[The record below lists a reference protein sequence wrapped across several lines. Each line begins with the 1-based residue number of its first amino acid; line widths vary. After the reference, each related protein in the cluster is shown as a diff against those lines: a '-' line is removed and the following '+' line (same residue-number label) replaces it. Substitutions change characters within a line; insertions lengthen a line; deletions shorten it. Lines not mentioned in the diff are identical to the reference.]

1 MFRDYTGGL
10 NLQGLHRMVPQS
22 PHAVDL
28 VQTPGPEWANKY
40 QTAEAAATLVR
51 YASVPGL
58 TGQAIL
64 AQQRWQQQQSE
75 ARLLPYIRFK
85 TLKRRAPIRRG
96 PAFRLV
102 LGRPQNYRS
111 IERLNSLVA
120 GLAGQQQ
127 RSWTQSAA
135 SNREGVQSDGDLLI
149 RARPILA
156 KPGT

>member
-1 MFRDYTGGL
+1 M
-10 NLQGLHRMVPQS
+10 
-22 PHAVDL
+22 DL
-28 VQTPGPEWANKY
+28 VQTPGPQWANKY
-40 QTAEAAATLVR
+40 QTAEEAATLVR
-51 YASVPGL
+51 YASLPGL

-64 AQQRWQQQQSE
+64 VQQRWQQQPE

-127 RSWTQSAA
+127 RSWKRSAA
-135 SNREGVQSDGDLLI
+135 RTREGVQSDGDSLL
-149 RARPILA
+149 RAQPIVA
-156 KPGT
+156 NSGT